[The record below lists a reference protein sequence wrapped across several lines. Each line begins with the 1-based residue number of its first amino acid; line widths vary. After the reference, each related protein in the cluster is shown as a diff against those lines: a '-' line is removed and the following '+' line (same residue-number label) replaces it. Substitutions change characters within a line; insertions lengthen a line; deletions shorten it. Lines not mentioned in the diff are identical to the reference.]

1 MILGLKKNN
10 SPTDAHIYLQVA
22 MVKKTLLI
30 APIVWLNAILAYSAS
45 VNCKVLVIIIFKYK
59 VLNDHHNIVSWEF
72 ANKSTIAQHSV
83 PLCL

>member
-1 MILGLKKNN
+1 MGI
-10 SPTDAHIYLQVA
+10 
-22 MVKKTLLI
+22 
-30 APIVWLNAILAYSAS
+30 NAILAYSAS

-83 PLCL
+83 PLTTPGQEGILARQKIKSAGDVMNCQANINTLFL